1 MELSPQLARKFETL
15 QNSYPAK
22 RSALIPMMMYA
33 QDEHGFVSNEMIEE
47 IARRLDLNTVQVTET
62 LVYYSMLRRKPLGK
76 YHVQICTNVSCMLQG
91 GYGLLEHAKRRL
103 EIGHKE
109 VTQDGV
115 FSLEEVECLGACTG
129 APCMQVNYDYF
140 ENLTTEAFDRII
152 EYLDLGRNPEPVQV
166 ISGALHPRHPAETP
180 LISRLWGIRD
190 SHKIDVYLQHEG
202 YAGLKKAVTEMT
214 PDAVIEEVKKSNLRG
229 RGGAGFP
236 TGMKWSF
243 VPKDSPKP
251 KYVVCNA
258 DESEPG
264 TFKDRYLMERDPH
277 AVIEGILIA
286 AYALGAR
293 TNYIYTRG
301 EYKYLIDIMDVA
313 LDEARAAGLL
323 GEKILGTNFSCDI
336 YTHTGAGAYICG
348 EETAL
353 LSSLEGFRGHPRMK
367 PPFPAVSGLYAS
379 PTVVNN
385 VETLTAVPDII
396 KMGGAAYQKLGTEK
410 SGGTKLWSVSGHV
423 NRPGVYELPMG
434 YDDMEK
440 FIMEDCG
447 GMLGGKELKAVIP
460 GGSSVYIM
468 RAEEIIG
475 KDVRMDYEGLV
486 AAGSMVGSGGF
497 IVMDETVDI
506 FESTKNLT
514 EFYKHESCGWC
525 TPCREG
531 TDWLVKIFKRID
543 GGGGRPEDA
552 QLLLE
557 LCDNIEGKSFCPLG
571 DAAEWPIQ
579 SAVKR
584 FPEDFE
590 KHLNSQVK

>member
-1 MELSPQLARKFETL
+1 MFIGAIGCEPL
-15 QNSYPAK
+15 Q
-22 RSALIPMMMYA
+22 
-33 QDEHGFVSNEMIEE
+33 
-47 IARRLDLNTVQVTET
+47 
-62 LVYYSMLRRKPLGK
+62 LRRVLLENSASLDV
-76 YHVQICTNVSCMLQG
+76 YRRNG
-91 GYGLLEHAKRRL
+91 GYEALRRVL
-103 EIGHKE
+103 NGMSP
-109 VTQDGV
+109 D
-115 FSLEEVECLGACTG
+115 
-129 APCMQVNYDYF
+129 D
-140 ENLTTEAFDRII
+140 
-152 EYLDLGRNPEPVQV
+152 V
-166 ISGALHPRHPAETP
+166 IA
-180 LISRLWGIRD
+180 
-190 SHKIDVYLQHEG
+190 
-202 YAGLKKAVTEMT
+202 
-214 PDAVIEEVKKSNLRG
+214 EVKKSALRG

-236 TGMKWSF
+236 TGMKWGF

-277 AVIEGILIA
+277 MLIEGMLIA

-301 EYKYLIDIMDVA
+301 EYRYLIEIMDRA
-313 LDEARAAGLL
+313 LEEARAAGLL
-323 GEKILGTNFSCDI
+323 GERILGTDFSCEV

-353 LSSLEGFRGHPRMK
+353 LNSLEGLRGHPRMK
-367 PPFPAVSGLYAS
+367 PPFPAVAGLYGC

-396 KMGGAAYQKLGTEK
+396 LMGGEAWQKLGTEK

-440 FIMEDCG
+440 FIHEDCG
-447 GMLGGKELKAVIP
+447 GMLGGRKLKAVIP

-468 RAEEIIG
+468 PASDIEG

-497 IVMDETVDI
+497 IVMDETVDV

-531 TDWLVKIFKRID
+531 TDWLVKVFKRIEA
-543 GGGGRPEDA
+543 GEGRPDDA
-552 QLLLE
+552 QLLLDIV
-557 LCDNIEGKSFCPLG
+557 DNIEGKSFCPLG
-571 DAAEWPIQ
+571 DAASWPIQ
-579 SAVKR
+579 SAIKK
-584 FPEDFE
+584 FPEDFRR
-590 KHLNSQVK
+590 KVAGGGGGHVRDGLPTA

>member
-1 MELSPQLARKFETL
+1 MQIKAIGCEPL
-15 QNSYPAK
+15 Q
-22 RSALIPMMMYA
+22 
-33 QDEHGFVSNEMIEE
+33 
-47 IARRLDLNTVQVTET
+47 
-62 LVYYSMLRRKPLGK
+62 LRRVHIENSTKLEV
-76 YHVQICTNVSCMLQG
+76 YRANG
-91 GYGLLEHAKRRL
+91 GYQAIKKVL
-103 EIGHKE
+103 
-109 VTQDGV
+109 DGM
-115 FSLEEVECLGACTG
+115 S
-129 APCMQVNYDYF
+129 PD
-140 ENLTTEAFDRII
+140 D
-152 EYLDLGRNPEPVQV
+152 V
-166 ISGALHPRHPAETP
+166 IN
-180 LISRLWGIRD
+180 
-190 SHKIDVYLQHEG
+190 
-202 YAGLKKAVTEMT
+202 
-214 PDAVIEEVKKSNLRG
+214 EVKKSALRG

-277 AVIEGILIA
+277 MLIEGMLIA
-286 AYALGAR
+286 AYALSSK
-293 TNYIYTRG
+293 TTYIYTRG
-301 EYKYLIDIMDVA
+301 EYRYLIDIMDVA
-313 LDEARAAGLL
+313 IEEARAAGLI
-323 GEKILGTNFSCDI
+323 GKNILGTDFSCEV

-353 LSSLEGFRGHPRMK
+353 LSSLEGLRGHPRMK

-396 KMGGAAYQKLGTEK
+396 MIGGEAYQKLGTEK
-410 SGGTKLWSVSGHV
+410 SGGTKVWSVSGHV
-423 NRPGVYELPMG
+423 NEPGVYELPMG

-447 GMLGGKELKAVIP
+447 GITGGKKLKAVIP

-468 RAEEIIG
+468 RASDIIG

-486 AAGSMVGSGGF
+486 AAGSSVGSGGF

-531 TDWLVKIFKRID
+531 TDWLVKVFQRIA
-543 GGGGRPEDA
+543 GGKGRPEDA
-552 QLLLE
+552 QLMLD

-571 DAAEWPIQ
+571 DAAAWPIQ
-579 SAVKR
+579 SAIRR
-584 FPEDFE
+584 FPEDFKKRLAVNGE
-590 KHLNSQVK
+590 S

>member
-1 MELSPQLARKFETL
+1 MFIGAIGCKPLQLARVHL
-15 QNSYPAK
+15 ANS
-22 RSALIPMMMYA
+22 S
-33 QDEHGFVSNEMIEE
+33 S
-47 IARRLDLNTVQVTET
+47 
-62 LVYYSMLRRKPLGK
+62 
-76 YHVQICTNVSCMLQG
+76 
-91 GYGLLEHAKRRL
+91 
-103 EIGHKE
+103 
-109 VTQDGV
+109 
-115 FSLEEVECLGACTG
+115 
-129 APCMQVNYDYF
+129 
-140 ENLTTEAFDRII
+140 
-152 EYLDLGRNPEPVQV
+152 
-166 ISGALHPRHPAETP
+166 
-180 LISRLWGIRD
+180 
-190 SHKIDVYLQHEG
+190 IDVYRRHGG
-202 YAGLKKAVTEMT
+202 YEALRKVLTSMS
-214 PDAVIEEVKKSNLRG
+214 PDDVIGEVKKSALRG

-243 VPKDSPKP
+243 VPKDSPKQ

-277 AVIEGILIA
+277 LLIEGMVIA
-286 AYALGAR
+286 AYALGAK

-301 EYKYLIDIMDVA
+301 EYKYLIDIMDRA
-313 LDEARAAGLL
+313 LDEARAAGML
-323 GEKILGTNFSCDI
+323 GQKILDTDFSCEI

-353 LSSLEGFRGHPRMK
+353 LSSLEGLRGHPRMK

-396 KMGGAAYQKLGTEK
+396 KMGGEAYQKLGTEK

-440 FIMEDCG
+440 FIMEDCR
-447 GMLGGKELKAVIP
+447 GMLNGKKLKAVIP

-468 RAEEIIG
+468 RAEDILG

-486 AAGSMVGSGGF
+486 AGGSMVGSGGF

-525 TPCREG
+525 TPCRERHS
-531 TDWLVKIFKRID
+531 WPNKVFK
-543 GGGGRPEDA
+543 GSANGGRPERLRSD
-552 QLLLE
+552 LD

-571 DAAEWPIQ
+571 DAAAWPIQ
-579 SAVKR
+579 SAIKR
-584 FPEDFE
+584 FPEDFK
-590 KHLNSQVK
+590 KHLVNGKQQPVL

>member
-22 RSALIPMMMYA
+22 RSALIPMLMYA
-33 QDEHGFVSNEMIEE
+33 QDEHGFVSDEMIEE

-214 PDAVIEEVKKSNLRG
+214 PNAVIEEVKKSNLRG

-251 KYVVCNA
+251 KYVICNA

-264 TFKDRYLMERDPH
+264 TCKDRPLMEMDPH
-277 AVIEGILIA
+277 QLIEGIIIA
-286 AYALGAR
+286 GRAINAHQGFI
-293 TNYIYTRG
+293 YIRG
-301 EYKYLIDIMDVA
+301 EYRYVLNIVERAIE
-313 LDEARAAGLL
+313 EAY
-323 GEKILGTNFSCDI
+323 S
-336 YTHTGAGAYICG
+336 
-348 EETAL
+348 
-353 LSSLEGFRGHPRMK
+353 RGYPRIK
-367 PPFPAVSGLYAS
+367 PPFPAIVGLYGC
-379 PTVVNN
+379 PTIINN
-385 VETLTAVPDII
+385 VETLSAVPAII
-396 KMGGAAYQKLGTEK
+396 REGGEAYANRGTRK
-410 SGGTKLWSVSGHV
+410 NGGTRLVCVSG
-423 NRPGVYELPMG
+423 NISKPGIYEVPRGFNM
-434 YDDMEK
+434 K
-440 FIMEDCG
+440 CFIEEVAG
-447 GMLGGKELKAVIP
+447 GVPDGRKLKAVIP
-460 GGSSVYIM
+460 GGSSCPLLK
-468 RAEEIIG
+468 ADEIDIP
-475 KDVRMDYEGLV
+475 MDYDSV
-486 AAGSMVGSGGF
+486 AKAGSMLGSGGMV
-497 IVMDETVDI
+497 IVDEDVCMVDLARRI
-506 FESTKNLT
+506 MQ
-514 EFYKHESCGWC
+514 FYAHESCGWC
-525 TPCREG
+525 IPCREG
-531 TDWLVKIFKRID
+531 TAWLRKMLERFHA
-543 GGGGRPEDA
+543 GAGRPEDIP
-552 QLLLE
+552 LMGE
-557 LCDNIEGKSFCPLG
+557 LAKNMLGKTFCPLG
-571 DAAEWPIQ
+571 DAAAMPTISIVEKWRHEFEEHLHGRCAYR
-579 SAVKR
+579 SAEALVR
-584 FPEDFE
+584 
-590 KHLNSQVK
+590 SR

>member
-1 MELSPQLARKFETL
+1 MRIEAIGCEPLLLARFKSKNSHTL
-15 QNSYPAK
+15 
-22 RSALIPMMMYA
+22 
-33 QDEHGFVSNEMIEE
+33 EV
-47 IARRLDLNTVQVTET
+47 AR
-62 LVYYSMLRRKPLGK
+62 
-76 YHVQICTNVSCMLQG
+76 
-91 GYGLLEHAKRRL
+91 GYGA
-103 EIGHKE
+103 
-109 VTQDGV
+109 
-115 FSLEEVECLGACTG
+115 
-129 APCMQVNYDYF
+129 YDA
-140 ENLTTEAFDRII
+140 LKKV
-152 EYLDLGRNPEPVQV
+152 LDSMTPEQV
-166 ISGALHPRHPAETP
+166 I
-180 LISRLWGIRD
+180 D
-190 SHKIDVYLQHEG
+190 
-202 YAGLKKAVTEMT
+202 
-214 PDAVIEEVKKSNLRG
+214 EVKKSALRG

-277 AVIEGILIA
+277 MLIEGMLIA
-286 AYALGAR
+286 AYALGSKA
-293 TNYIYTRG
+293 TYIYTRG
-301 EYKYLIDIMDVA
+301 EYRYLIDIMDRA
-313 LDEARAAGLL
+313 IEEAREAGFV
-323 GEKILGTNFSCDI
+323 GEKILGSDFSCEV

-353 LSSLEGFRGHPRMK
+353 LNSLEGLRGHPRMK
-367 PPFPAVSGLYAS
+367 PPFPAVAGLYQS

-385 VETLTAVPDII
+385 VETLSAVPPVIT
-396 KMGGAAYQKLGTEK
+396 MGGEAYHKLGTEK

-423 NRPGVYELPMG
+423 NLPGVYELPMG

-447 GMLGGKELKAVIP
+447 GIRDGKKLKAVIP

-468 RAEEIIG
+468 PAEDIIG
-475 KDVRMDYEGLV
+475 KKVLMDYEGLV
-486 AAGSMVGSGGF
+486 AGGSMVGSGGF

-531 TDWLVKIFKRID
+531 TDWLVKIFKRIAR
-543 GGGGRPEDA
+543 GEGRPEDA
-552 QLLLE
+552 QLILD

-571 DAAEWPIQ
+571 DAAAWPIQ
-579 SAVKR
+579 SAIKK
-584 FPEDFE
+584 FPEDF
-590 KHLNSQVK
+590 KRHLLPLIAHSEETVAAD